1 MLPAITVDVQR
12 TCFGTPPAFLVTATV
27 FKTIAK
33 MSGRHTAK
41 LKAVSPP
48 SQGGYMKKQL
58 SALLGLG
65 LLLLAASA
73 YAQTVNMKIEI
84 PFNFTANGAKL
95 PAGQYT
101 ITGLGIAGEAL
112 AIRNADQKAETLVMG
127 HRCESLTTSQQ
138 SKLVF
143 HRYGDR
149 YFLAQVWTAGN
160 DAGRELPKS
169 RQEVEV
175 AQDYTSQNVV
185 LVASLR

>member
-1 MLPAITVDVQR
+1 
-12 TCFGTPPAFLVTATV
+12 
-27 FKTIAK
+27 
-33 MSGRHTAK
+33 
-41 LKAVSPP
+41 
-48 SQGGYMKKQL
+48 MKKQL

-73 YAQTVNMKIEI
+73 NAQTVNLKIEI
-84 PFNFTANGAKL
+84 PFNFTANGAKM
-95 PAGQYT
+95 PAGEYT
-101 ITGLGIAGEAL
+101 IKGLGIAGEAL
-112 AIRNADQKAETLVMG
+112 AIRNSDQKAETLVMG
-127 HRCESLTTSQQ
+127 HRCETLEPSQQ

-149 YFLAQVWTAGN
+149 YFLAQVWVGGSNT
-160 DAGRELPKS
+160 GRELPKT

>member
-1 MLPAITVDVQR
+1 
-12 TCFGTPPAFLVTATV
+12 
-27 FKTIAK
+27 
-33 MSGRHTAK
+33 
-41 LKAVSPP
+41 
-48 SQGGYMKKQL
+48 MKKQL

-73 YAQTVNMKIEI
+73 YAQTVNLKIEI
-84 PFNFTANGAKL
+84 PFSFTANGTKM

-101 ITGLGIAGEAL
+101 IQGLGISGEAL
-112 AIRNADQKAETLVMG
+112 AIRNSEQKAQTLVMG
-127 HRCESLTTSQQ
+127 HRCESLKTSEQ

-160 DAGRELPKS
+160 NAGRELPKT

-175 AQDYTSQNVV
+175 AQDYTPQNVV
-185 LVASLR
+185 LVAGLR

>member
-1 MLPAITVDVQR
+1 M
-12 TCFGTPPAFLVTATV
+12 TATV

-73 YAQTVNMKIEI
+73 YAQTVNLKIEI
-84 PFNFTANGAKL
+84 PFSFTANGTKM

-101 ITGLGIAGEAL
+101 IQGLGIAGEAL
-112 AIRNADQKAETLVMG
+112 AIRNSEQKAETLVMG

-160 DAGRELPKS
+160 NAGRELPKS

-175 AQDYTSQNVV
+175 AQDYTPQNVV
-185 LVASLR
+185 LVAGLR